1 MPFVMWMYFHLYL
14 NSHLRHSWKLT
25 RRSLWTFGLGRSVWH
40 PMSSV
45 SQSPGLSIIVTIA
58 IVTVII
64 ILSSNPSPSRTS
76 PFWHAS
82 CLDKR
87 MLQKAPKC
95 PFWANIARSLFR
107 SPLPTSRKERVHQSH
122 KFRSCAIFGGGA
134 WPVPRKCSRN
144 TPVRLFLPQALTPII
159 SGQYV

>member
-14 NSHLRHSWKLT
+14 NSHFRHSWKPT

-107 SPLPTSRKERVHQSH
+107 SPPEKSACIKVINFAAAPFLAAVLGRCLGNAPEIPQCDFSSPKP
-122 KFRSCAIFGGGA
+122 
-134 WPVPRKCSRN
+134 WP
-144 TPVRLFLPQALTPII
+144 Q
-159 SGQYV
+159 